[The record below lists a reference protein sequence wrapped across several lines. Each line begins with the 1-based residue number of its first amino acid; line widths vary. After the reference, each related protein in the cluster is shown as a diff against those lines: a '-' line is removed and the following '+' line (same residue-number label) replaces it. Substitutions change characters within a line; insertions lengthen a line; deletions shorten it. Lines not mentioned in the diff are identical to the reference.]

1 MENPVQ
7 TTAIPTRPELRPPP
21 PDRTLDDL
29 MAFTY
34 PELLAMYGA
43 ASVPASLRAAD
54 GVLTGRM
61 LAWNRLERGPIAR
74 ALRRFAVSPSFV
86 WEGKTF
92 AAETDDAGGGYNRV
106 HLRGVLGHQHVFP
119 FASRFGD
126 SLLDGRRTIVIDYD
140 RADNPW
146 WMRRIHDEIR
156 EIEPGLFLGLDLWRG
171 DARSTGLVWFA
182 LDARGSR

>member
-1 MENPVQ
+1 MLID
-7 TTAIPTRPELRPPP
+7 AIPTNRDTRPPP
-21 PDRTLDDL
+21 SRRTLDDL

-34 PELLAMYGA
+34 PELLAMYRA
-43 ASVPASLRAAD
+43 AVAPASLRAAD
-54 GVLTGRM
+54 GVLIGRM
-61 LAWNRLERGPIAR
+61 LAWNRLARGPIAR
-74 ALRRFAVSPSFV
+74 GLRRFAVSPSFV

-92 AAETDDAGGGYNRV
+92 AAAADGAGAGYNRV

-146 WMRRIHDEIR
+146 WMRRIHDELR
-156 EIEPGLFLGLDLWRG
+156 ELEPGLFLGLDLWRG
-171 DARSTGLVWFA
+171 KARSIGLVWFA
-182 LDARGSR
+182 LDARSAR